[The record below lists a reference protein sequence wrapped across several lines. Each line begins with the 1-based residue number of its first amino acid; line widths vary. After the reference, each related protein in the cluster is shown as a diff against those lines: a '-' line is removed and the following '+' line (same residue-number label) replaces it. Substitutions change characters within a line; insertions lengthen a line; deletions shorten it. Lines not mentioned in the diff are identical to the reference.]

1 MKTKVLL
8 VEDDVELVKMYERI
22 FALEGF
28 ELETAKDGDEG
39 LEKARTAKPALIL
52 LDIMMPKLDGF
63 QVLLRLKSKPETE
76 GVPVIVLTNL
86 SGVKDA
92 QSALYIGALKYLVK
106 SQYEPKQVVD
116 IVKNVLGINT
126 KESNNTK

>member
-1 MKTKVLL
+1 M

>member
-39 LEKARTAKPALIL
+39 LEKARTAEPALIL

-76 GVPVIVLTNL
+76 GIPVIVLTNL

-116 IVKNVLGINT
+116 IVKNVLGITT